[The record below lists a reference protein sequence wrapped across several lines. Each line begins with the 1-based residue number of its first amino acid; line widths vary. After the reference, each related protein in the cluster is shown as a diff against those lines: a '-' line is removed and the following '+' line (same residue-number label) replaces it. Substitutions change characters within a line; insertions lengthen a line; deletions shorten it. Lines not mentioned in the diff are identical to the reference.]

1 MSAGATANLL
11 PEFER
16 IFAHLPGDARVTE
29 RRRAALARFAA
40 SGFPSQRDE
49 AWRYTSTA
57 GLARRQHNVAIDARI
72 SPDRARLALAAAG
85 PWDGPQCVF
94 IDGIHRPELSAAAVA
109 AAGLQMRPFAAAVA
123 DDSRIGERIAGW
135 GAEEFAPMIALN
147 AAFAADG
154 VVIDV
159 ADGAEPADPLRLL
172 FVMTAGVR
180 DRAIFPR
187 VIIRAGQHSRLVV
200 VEQYLGES
208 GADGFTNTVTQVHAG
223 EGARVVHYRLQDES
237 AKAYHVGN
245 LIVNQERASEVIS
258 HSLSFGALMAR
269 QDIHVMLRGVESSAT
284 LNGLYMAE
292 GRQHVDH
299 HTRIDHFERSTRSEE
314 YYKGILGGHGR
325 GVFNGKVVVHP
336 NAIKTDAQQSNKNL
350 LLSRDAEVDTKPEL
364 EIYADDV
371 KCAHG
376 ATVGQ
381 LDEDALFYLRS
392 RGLDESA
399 ARALLTCAFAGDI
412 LGRVGLARVRKEL
425 AARIAGRLPGAA
437 EILEVV

>member
-1 MSAGATANLL
+1 MSAAPTANFL

-16 IFAHLPGDARVTE
+16 VSAHLPGDTRIRE

-57 GLARRQHNVAIDARI
+57 GLARRQHSVAIDAPI
-72 SPDRARLALAAAG
+72 SPVSARAALAAAG
-85 PWDGPQCVF
+85 AWNGPQCVF
-94 IDGIHRPELSAAAVA
+94 VDGIHRPDLSAAAA
-109 AAGLQMRPFAAAVA
+109 TAGLRIRPLAAAVA
-123 DDSRIGERIAGW
+123 EDSRIGERFAGW
-135 GAEEFAPMIALN
+135 GAEEYSPMIALN

-154 VVIDV
+154 VVIDI
-159 ADGAEPADPLRLL
+159 ADGARHADPLRLL
-172 FVMTAGVR
+172 FVMTSDVR
-180 DRAIFPR
+180 GRAVFPR
-187 VIIRAGQHSRLVV
+187 IILSVGQRSGLIM
-200 VEQYLGES
+200 VEQYVGDS
-208 GADGFTNTVTQVHAG
+208 AADGFTNTVTQIHAG
-223 EGARVVHYRLQDES
+223 QDAHVTHYRLQDES
-237 AKAYHVGN
+237 PKAYHVGN
-245 LIVNQERASEVIS
+245 LIVNQESGSEVVS

-269 QDIHVMLRGVESSAT
+269 QDIHVMLRGPESSVT

-299 HTRIDHFERSTRSEE
+299 HTRIDHFAPGTRSEE

-336 NAIKTDAQQSNKNL
+336 HAIKTDAQQSNRNL
-350 LLSRDAEVDTKPEL
+350 LLSKDAEIDTKPEL

-392 RGLDESA
+392 RGLEESA
-399 ARALLTCAFAGDI
+399 ARALLTYAFAGDV
-412 LGRVGLARVRKEL
+412 LGRLGIARLREDL

-437 EILEVV
+437 EFLETV

>member
-1 MSAGATANLL
+1 MSTAPTANFL

-16 IFAHLPGDARVTE
+16 VAAHLPGDARVTE
-29 RRRAALARFAA
+29 RRRAALARFAT

-57 GLARRQHNVAIDARI
+57 GLARRQHSVAIDAQI
-72 SPDRARLALAAAG
+72 SLERARAALAAAG
-85 PWDGPQCVF
+85 AWNGPQCVF
-94 IDGIHRPELSAAAVA
+94 VDGIHRADLSGAVA
-109 AAGLQMRPFAAAVA
+109 AAGLRIRPLAAAVA
-123 DDSRIGERIAGW
+123 EDGRIDERFAGW
-135 GAEEFAPMIALN
+135 GAGECSPMIALN

-154 VVIDV
+154 VVIDI
-159 ADGAEPADPLRLL
+159 ADGAKHTDPLRLL
-172 FVMTAGVR
+172 FVMTADVR
-180 DRAIFPR
+180 GRAVFPR
-187 VIIRAGQHSRLVV
+187 VIVSAGQGSGLIM
-200 VEQYLGES
+200 VEQYVGES
-208 GADGFTNTVTQVHAG
+208 AADGFTNTVTQIHAG
-223 EGARVVHYRLQDES
+223 EGAQVTHYRLQDES
-237 AKAYHVGN
+237 PKAYHVGN
-245 LIVNQERASEVIS
+245 LIVSQERGSEVVS

-269 QDIHVMLRGVESSAT
+269 QDIHVMLRGPESSVT

-299 HTRIDHFERSTRSEE
+299 HTRIDHFEPGTRSEE

-336 NAIKTDAQQSNKNL
+336 HAIKTDAQQSNRNL
-350 LLSRDAEVDTKPEL
+350 LLSKDAEIDTKPEL

-392 RGLDESA
+392 RGLEESA
-399 ARALLTCAFAGDI
+399 ARALLTYAFAGDV
-412 LGRVGLARVRKEL
+412 LGRLGIPRLREDL

-437 EILEVV
+437 EFLEAV

>member
-1 MSAGATANLL
+1 MSTGATANLL

-16 IFAHLPGDARVTE
+16 VFARLPGDARVTE

-57 GLARRQHNVAIDARI
+57 GLARRQHSVAVDA
-72 SPDRARLALAAAG
+72 PMDPARARAALAAAG
-85 PWDGPQCVF
+85 AWDGPQCVF
-94 IDGIHRPELSAAAVA
+94 VDGIHRPDLSAAVA
-109 AAGLQMRPFAAAVA
+109 AVGLQFRPFATAVA
-123 DDSRIGERIAGW
+123 EDSRLGERIAGW
-135 GAEEFAPMIALN
+135 GAEEPAPMIALN

-187 VIIRAGQHSRLVV
+187 VIVRAGQRSRLIV
-200 VEQYLGES
+200 VEQYLGEP
-208 GADGFTNTVTQVHAG
+208 GADGFTNTVTQIHAA
-223 EGARVVHYRLQDES
+223 EGARVAHYRLQDES

-245 LIVNQERASEVIS
+245 LIVNQERASEVVS

-269 QDIHVMLRGVESSAT
+269 QDIHVMLRGPDSSVT

-299 HTRIDHFERSTRSEE
+299 HTRIDHFEPGTRSEE

-336 NAIKTDAQQSNKNL
+336 NAVKTDAQQSNKNL

-399 ARALLTCAFAGDI
+399 ARALLTYAFAGDV
-412 LGRVGLARVRKEL
+412 LGRLGIARLQKEL

-437 EILEVV
+437 ELLEVV